1 MATQVLVTGGAG
13 FIGSHVVD
21 SLVVAGYRVRVFD
34 NLDPQIHGPDH
45 QPPSYLNAD
54 AELIIGDM
62 RDREALRRA
71 LKNVEVIFHQA
82 AAVGVGQSM
91 YEIARYV
98 EVNTQG
104 TALLL
109 DILANEDY
117 NVRKLVVASSMS
129 IYGEGAYKCSACGLV
144 YPKLRSVGQLKARD
158 WEMRCPGCGRPVE
171 PVATSENKPLYPTSI
186 YAISKRDQEEMCL
199 TVGRAYGIPTVAL
212 RYFNVYGPRQAL
224 SNPYTGVIAIF
235 ASRLLNNNPPLI
247 FEDGLQ
253 SRDFIHVDDIVHANM
268 LVLEC
273 DEANYQVINIGTGQ
287 PTTVLEVAQAL
298 GEALGY
304 EEGPEIINQF
314 REGDIRHC
322 YADTTRAKTM
332 LGFEA
337 KIAFDDGIVGM
348 LDWLRRQEAVDQ
360 VNMARQ
366 ELTKRGLVI

>member
-1 MATQVLVTGGAG
+1 
-13 FIGSHVVD
+13 
-21 SLVVAGYRVRVFD
+21 
-34 NLDPQIHGPDH
+34 
-45 QPPSYLNAD
+45 
-54 AELIIGDM
+54 
-62 RDREALRRA
+62 
-71 LKNVEVIFHQA
+71 VEVVFHQA
-82 AAVGVGQSM
+82 SAVGVGQSM

-109 DILANEDY
+109 DILANEGH

-129 IYGEGAYKCSACGLV
+129 IYGEGACKCSACGPV
-144 YPKLRSVGQLKARD
+144 YPKLRSVGQLRARD
-158 WEMRCPGCGRPVE
+158 WEMRCPRCGRPVE
-171 PVATSENKPLYPTSI
+171 PIATSENKPLYPTSI

-253 SRDFIHVDDIVHANM
+253 SRDFIHVDDVVRANM
-268 LVLEC
+268 LVAKC

-304 EEGPEIINQF
+304 EEEPEIINQF

-348 LDWLRRQEAVDQ
+348 VNWLREQEAVDR
-360 VNMARQ
+360 VNVARQ
-366 ELTKRGLVI
+366 ELTERGLVI